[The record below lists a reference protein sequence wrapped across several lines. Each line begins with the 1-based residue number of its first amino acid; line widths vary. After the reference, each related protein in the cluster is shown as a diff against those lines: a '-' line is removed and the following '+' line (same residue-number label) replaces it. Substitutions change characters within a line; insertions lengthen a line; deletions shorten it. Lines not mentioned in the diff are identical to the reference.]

1 MVKDSN
7 KSIGLLGG
15 SFDPAHKGHLE
26 ISKIAIRKIK
36 LNKVLWLVTRK
47 NPFKKKPFYS
57 LQLRLY
63 YAKKIAKN
71 EKRYFYPTKTFFFH
85 ISSHQNQFLVTFEI

>member
-1 MVKDSN
+1 MVKLENN
-7 KSIGLLGG
+7 KKIKVGILGG
-15 SFDPAHKGHLE
+15 TFDPAHKGHLE
-26 ISKIAIRKIK
+26 ISKVAIRKIK

-63 YAKKIAKN
+63 HAKKMAKN
-71 EKRYFYPTKTFFFH
+71 EKKIKCTC
-85 ISSHQNQFLVTFEI
+85 